1 MPLFLDSHR
10 GTELPPDTIRDFM
23 RAASRGAQDE
33 FGVRPLDLY
42 CGDDGDVHYAVA
54 APDETAI
61 RQSHAAH
68 GADCSRIRH
77 IATPPG
83 SRLDLGEREKA
94 LVRRL
99 IMAQHGAPGLT
110 GIEAEA

>member
-1 MPLFLDSHR
+1 MAIFLDSHR
-10 GTELPPDTIRDFM
+10 GTDVPSDTIRDFM
-23 RAASRGAQDE
+23 RAATRGTPDQ

-42 CGDDGDVHYAVA
+42 CGDDGDVHYVVA

-77 IATPPG
+77 IASPQGPRVNFG
-83 SRLDLGEREKA
+83 DREKA

-99 IMAQHGAPGLT
+99 ILAQQGVPDLA